1 MNLCL
6 FSVGDIFP
14 QVSLNFM
21 GGASMVLN
29 PEHYLMH
36 YGFLVSMSII
46 SLITLLLLVSC
57 LTWNNSF
64 ELLITDNSLMCATL
78 ISQDGAAMWCIGF
91 QKVEQGFTILGG

>member
-1 MNLCL
+1 
-6 FSVGDIFP
+6 
-14 QVSLNFM
+14 
-21 GGASMVLN
+21 MVLN

-78 ISQDGAAMWCIGF
+78 ISQDSAAMWCIGF
-91 QKVEQGFTILGG
+91 QKVERGFTILGG